1 MNMTQFLYETGWY
14 PKEHDGTQPFRWMK
28 RRAAFSL
35 PNYNVA
41 GKSYLFITA
50 AGHSYPEERIVTL
63 EFFLNGQKKGERMID
78 SAFSSYVF
86 PFDEKGDLHFE
97 FRLSAAY
104 QVPGDPRELGIMFRK
119 IEVLAP
125 SEAGSFLEGWYI
137 WEYDDFFPFR
147 WMKQT
152 AKINLA
158 TLEAEHH
165 KYISFYIFSEF
176 SDCSQKLK
184 IAMDGELVSEIPL
197 LPKWNFYSFPLQ
209 LPQSSPD
216 GERYKKKEGKWS
228 ELNFSLSKVYPKDD
242 HSEDL
247 RELGIRVSPPEFH
260 DDEEAHRNFISFH
273 QNSILN
279 YREMLEGKTKLDSF
293 PPNLG
298 VDLYGK
304 CNIKPPCVY
313 CLWDRMKEL
322 EGEHVDTPVDDK
334 TLKDYGPFFQSARL
348 IINCSFGEPLLHP
361 RFGEILDFCQK
372 QHKILEI
379 STNGQAFTARTIEAL
394 VGKPI
399 YLYVSLDAACQET
412 YLKIRNDRWEAIVPN
427 LMRLNQERKRNN
439 NLPKIYM
446 VFMPMKVNKGD
457 LEAYFQLCQKVEAE
471 ALVLRPLNYL
481 ENPQIEID
489 RAGYRFNYEKELLP
503 PDELKDIIRKCD
515 EFSVKYGIQIANQFT
530 FGVHETP
537 NSKSPLTPEKQRF

>member
-1 MNMTQFLYETGWY
+1 MNTTQFLYETGWY
-14 PKEHDGTQPFRWMK
+14 PEEHDGTHPFRWMK
-28 RRAAFSL
+28 RQATLSL
-35 PNYNVA
+35 QNYNIK
-41 GKSYLFITA
+41 GKKYLLITA
-50 AGHSYPEERIVTL
+50 AGHSHPEERTVVL
-63 EFFLNGQKKGERMID
+63 ELFLNGHKKGERTID
-78 SAFSSYVF
+78 HVFSSYAF
-86 PFDEKGDLHFE
+86 LFEETGDLQFE
-97 FRLSAAY
+97 FRLSAAH
-104 QVPGDPRELGIMFRK
+104 QVPGDSRELGIMFRQM
-119 IEVLAP
+119 EVLSP
-125 SEAGSFLEGWYI
+125 PEANPFIEGWYVF
-137 WEYDDFFPFR
+137 EYDDFFPFR

-158 TLEAEHH
+158 SLGAKHH

-176 SDCSQKLK
+176 SDFSQKLK
-184 IAMDGELVSEIPL
+184 TAVDGKLLSEIPL
-197 LPKWNFYSFPLQ
+197 LPKWNFYSYALL
-209 LPQSSPD
+209 LPQPGED
-216 GERYKKKEGKWS
+216 GEKFKEKEGEWT
-228 ELNFSLSKVYPKDD
+228 ELNLSLSKVYPKDY
-242 HSEDL
+242 HPEDR

-273 QNSILN
+273 QNAILN

-322 EGEHVDTPVDDK
+322 EGEHLDTPVDEK
-334 TLKDYGPFFQSARL
+334 TLKEYGPFFRSARL

-361 RFGEILDFCQK
+361 RFGKILDFCQK

-379 STNGQAFTARTIEAL
+379 STNGQSFTERTIKAL

-412 YLKIRNDRWEAIVPN
+412 YQKIRNDRWETIVPS
-427 LMRLNQERKRNN
+427 LMRLNQARKKNN

-457 LEAYFQLCQKVEAE
+457 LEAYFRLCQKVEAE

-489 RAGYRFNYEKELLP
+489 RAGYHFNYEKELLP
-503 PDELKDIIRKCD
+503 LDELKDIIRKCD
-515 EFSVKYGIQIANQFT
+515 EFSVKYRIPIANQFA
-530 FGVHETP
+530 FGEQEVP
-537 NSKSPLTPEKQRF
+537 DSKSPLTPEKQRF